1 MARIVSLHLYP
12 VKSCAGWTLDAAKLG
27 QAGLESE
34 GVGDRE
40 WMIVTPAGQFLTQRE
55 YPRMALIRT
64 SVQAGSAAAVQT
76 RDGRKA
82 LVGAAP
88 GMPALHVP
96 IADFALRSPDRHVTV
111 WNHACAAFD
120 EGDAAAEWLSD
131 FLHAKARLVRF
142 DPAHKRLSNRQRTG
156 AVEAQNRFS
165 DGYPLLTIS
174 VASLDKLNARLMEAG
189 REAIPMDRFR
199 PNIVIDD
206 AGPHD
211 EDRVTELR
219 AADYTLRAV
228 KPCPRCPIPSID
240 QASGARGDNPLD
252 ILAQYRGGPDGVL
265 FGQNMITL
273 SGFGTTIAKGD
284 RLDEEWSF

>member
-1 MARIVSLHLYP
+1 MARIASLHLYP
-12 VKSCAGWTLDAAKLG
+12 IKSCAGWTLDAATLG
-27 QAGLESE
+27 QAGLERD

-55 YPRMALIRT
+55 YPRMALIKS
-64 SVQAGSAAAVQT
+64 SVQDTVQT
-76 RDGRKA
+76 GDGRKA

-111 WNHACAAFD
+111 WNHACDAFD
-120 EGDAAAEWLSD
+120 EGDVAAEWLSD
-131 FLHAKARLVRF
+131 FLRAKARLVRF

-156 AVEAQNRFS
+156 EVEAQNRFS

-174 VASLDKLNARLMEAG
+174 LASLHKLNERLIEAG
-189 REAIPMDRFR
+189 RVAIPMDRFR

-206 AGPHD
+206 VGPHD
-211 EDRVTELR
+211 EDRVAELR
-219 AADYTLRAV
+219 SAAYTLRAV

-240 QASGARGDNPLD
+240 QASGERGDNPLD

-273 SGFGTTIAKGD
+273 SGFGSSIAKGD
-284 RLDEEWSF
+284 RLEEEWSF

>member
-1 MARIVSLHLYP
+1 MARIASLHLYP
-12 VKSCAGWTLDAAKLG
+12 IKSCAGWTLDRALLG

-55 YPRMALIRT
+55 YPRMALIQS
-64 SVQAGSAAAVQT
+64 SVQTAVPT
-76 RDGRKA
+76 EGGCKA

-88 GMPALHVP
+88 GMPALHLP

-111 WNHACAAFD
+111 WNHSCDAFD
-120 EGDAAAEWLSD
+120 EGDAAAEWLAD

-142 DPAHKRLSNRQRTG
+142 DPAHKRLSNRQHTG
-156 AVEAQNRFS
+156 AAEAQNRFS
-165 DGYPLLTIS
+165 DGYPLLTVS
-174 VASLDKLNARLMEAG
+174 LASLDKLNQRLMEAG
-189 REAIPMDRFR
+189 RAAIPMDRFR

-206 AGPHD
+206 VGAHD
-211 EDRVTELR
+211 EDRVTALR
-219 AADYTLRAV
+219 AASYTLRAV
-228 KPCPRCPIPSID
+228 KPCPRCPIPSIN
-240 QASGARGDNPLD
+240 QATGARGDDPLD
-252 ILAQYRGGPDGVL
+252 ILARYRGGPDGVM

-284 RLDEEWSF
+284 RLEEEWSF